1 MWHSVEIKFKIKTMK
16 KLFAA
21 LMLSAFTLGTFV
33 ATASPVMQQDTTK
46 KKKTETKKDTTTKKP
61 PVKK

>member
-1 MWHSVEIKFKIKTMK
+1 MK

-46 KKKTETKKDTTTKKP
+46 KKTDTKKDTTTKKP